1 MQIFKKRSPT
11 KHTKQIVQ
19 IFFPRYPNIQMTK
32 RVKEISVGIKII
44 VCDYL
49 PFIVFYVPA
58 PPAILSRSLVC

>member
-49 PFIVFYVPA
+49 LPA